1 MAPRAQ
7 QNSGVLT
14 RASVEQADSVLDR
27 RVSSAGLS
35 WHVSEI
41 GQGPSIFMLHG
52 TGASVHSWDLLSPLL
67 AEYYRVVMIDLPGH
81 GRTSLPPRA
90 GLTINGM
97 SSAIGGLL
105 DDLQIQPEL
114 VIGHSAGAAV
124 LTQMCLDRRIQP
136 RAIISLNG
144 AMLPLCGSS
153 NRLFGPMAKLL
164 SIMPRVP
171 TLVSRRMANPDS
183 VARLITQLG
192 SNIPASQI
200 DGYVELLRSNKHIS
214 AALRMMANWDLD
226 TFEKRLSDL
235 QVPLEL
241 VVCENDLAVPA
252 SQADQLAERIS
263 VARVHRLPDLG
274 HLGHEEAPRRVFE
287 LIRRLSKESGIDC

>member
-164 SIMPRVP
+164 SIMPMVP

>member
-27 RVSSAGLS
+27 RISSAGLS

-164 SIMPRVP
+164 SIMPMVP